1 MTKSH
6 ATLAVSLLAGLMT
19 ATMSF
24 AANVIETGD
33 TAAGKALTTGSGM
46 TLYIFDK
53 DAAAISNCNGD
64 CAGLWPPLK
73 AGSSA
78 RPSDNFGIIVRAD
91 GGRQWAYKGQA
102 LYTWV
107 KDKTPGDITGD
118 GVKGVWHI
126 AKP

>member
-6 ATLAVSLLAGLMT
+6 SIFAVSLLAGLLT
-19 ATMSF
+19 ASASF
-24 AANVIETGD
+24 AASAIETGD
-33 TAAGKALTTGSGM
+33 TAAGKALTNGSGM

-53 DAAAISNCNGD
+53 DAAAISNCNGE
-64 CAGLWPPLK
+64 CAKLWPPLK

-78 RPSDNFGIIVRAD
+78 RPSKNFGIIARAD
-91 GGRQWAYKGQA
+91 GGHQWAYKGQA

-107 KDKTPGDITGD
+107 KDKAPGDITGD